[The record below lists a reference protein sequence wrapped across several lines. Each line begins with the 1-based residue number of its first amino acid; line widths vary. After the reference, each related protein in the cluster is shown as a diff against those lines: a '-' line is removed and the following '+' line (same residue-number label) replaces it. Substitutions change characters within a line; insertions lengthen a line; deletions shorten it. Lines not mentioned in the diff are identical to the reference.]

1 MKYYV
6 LARRKVKLISW
17 DLTFISML
25 STAGTVTRKTDSG
38 ITSKKRQI
46 DCF

>member
-25 STAGTVTRKTDSG
+25 SAGTVTRKTDSG